1 MARMGTIGRLHRKW
15 LSGRPS
21 VTNLRSQI
29 HHSGELVTQPVQQK
43 PQRPL
48 WRKIL
53 PRLLFL
59 ALALAVLYFF
69 LPTIYGFVDETEK
82 LATID
87 WWWFVLMAVLMSGA
101 FVAAWELNRIALLG
115 VSRFVVGTSQLV
127 SNALSKVIPGG
138 AVAAGAT
145 LFQMLGVSG
154 IPRQQAATALAAVA
168 FISNLVLF
176 SLPAVALLIAAISA
190 PIPEGL
196 LPVAIAG
203 SVLFAVM
210 FLVVVV
216 LVKFD
221 QVMLFVG
228 HIIESVIGWLAS
240 KFHKPWTSTAEDW
253 LHTRNDVVE
262 ALGKRWYK
270 ALAAAVANWLLDYL
284 VLVTALFAI
293 GAEPRPSLVLVAF
306 AGAAVLGMIPITPGG
321 IGFVEFGLVGM
332 LVASGIPAPDATL
345 ATLAYRLFQFWL
357 PIPAGAVAYVLFKRK
372 YGKPA
377 DLQQAT

>member
-1 MARMGTIGRLHRKW
+1 M
-15 LSGRPS
+15 
-21 VTNLRSQI
+21 
-29 HHSGELVTQPVQQK
+29 
-43 PQRPL
+43 
-48 WRKIL
+48 
-53 PRLLFL
+53 
-59 ALALAVLYFF
+59 LYFL
-69 LPTIYGFVDETEK
+69 LPTLVGFLDQSEG

-87 WWWFVLMAVLMSGA
+87 WWWYVIMAVLMSGA

-115 VSRFVVGTSQLV
+115 VSRFVVGTAQLV
-127 SNALSKVIPGG
+127 SNALSKVVPGG

-145 LFQMLGVSG
+145 LFQMLSVSG
-154 IPRQQAATALAAVA
+154 IPREQSATALAAVA
-168 FISNLVLF
+168 FISNLVLL

-196 LPVAIAG
+196 LPVAVAG
-203 SVLFAVM
+203 SALFAVM
-210 FLVVVV
+210 FFVVVM
-216 LVKFD
+216 LVKYD
-221 QVMLFVG
+221 SVMLFVG
-228 HIIESVIGWLAS
+228 HIIESVVGWFAAKL
-240 KFHKPWTSTAEDW
+240 HRPWTSTAEDW
-253 LHTRNDVVE
+253 LSRRNDVVD
-262 ALGKRWYK
+262 ALGERWQK
-270 ALAAAVANWLLDYL
+270 ALAAAVLNWLLDYL

-321 IGFVEFGLVGM
+321 IGFVEVGLVGM

-377 DLQQAT
+377 DLQPIP